1 MDKTEHCLLI
11 ATGAE
16 DFAREVGI
24 ELVANESLVH
34 EWAQKRL
41 NAYKTFERTIS
52 EDKPRNTGAI
62 GSHGSTPT
70 ATTTTTTDP
79 PLSGGT
85 GSSEHDTVGAVAID
99 SRGNCAVATS
109 TGGITAKRVGRVG
122 DSPIVGAGGYAD
134 NTSGA
139 VSTTGTDV
147 LELQLMIMYVF
158 WAKGHGEALMRTCLA
173 RHVMYEFTAEGRAA
187 GTGRFTLQ
195 QAVDKSLDMMA
206 DRVDG
211 YGGAIAVA
219 PGGEVG
225 VGFTTPMM

>member
-70 ATTTTTTDP
+70 TTTTDP

-85 GSSEHDTVGAVAID
+85 GSSEHDTVGAVAVD

-134 NTSGA
+134 NTCGA
-139 VSTTGTDV
+139 VSTT
-147 LELQLMIMYVF
+147 
-158 WAKGHGEALMRTCLA
+158 GHGEALMRTCLA
-173 RHVMYEFTAEGRAA
+173 RHVMYEFTAEGKAA
-187 GTGRFTLQ
+187 GTGRLTLQ

-225 VGFTTPMM
+225 VGFTTPMMSWAYI

>member
-1 MDKTEHCLLI
+1 MLGYGSSLTSAGTVECDAIVMDGRTLNAGAVAGVQRIRHPISLARAVMDKTEHCLLI

-34 EWAQKRL
+34 EWAQVCETVADLPVLFLLIIMFTIFCKNFSKNYFSFESQKRL

-62 GSHGSTPT
+62 GGHGSTPT
-70 ATTTTTTDP
+70 TTDS

-85 GSSEHDTVGAVAID
+85 GSSEHDTVGAVAVD

-139 VSTTGTDV
+139 VSTTGTGA
-147 LELQLMIMYVF
+147 LELQLMIS
-158 WAKGHGEALMRTCLA
+158 
-173 RHVMYEFTAEGRAA
+173 
-187 GTGRFTLQ
+187 
-195 QAVDKSLDMMA
+195 D
-206 DRVDG
+206 
-211 YGGAIAVA
+211 
-219 PGGEVG
+219 
-225 VGFTTPMM
+225 